1 MMLSALLPDNTTMLR
16 ALIAGT
22 KKQANGASSPAA
34 PPVLKTRL
42 PAVGEGL
49 AMLVDPVRFQ
59 KLCHEAVGDAFT
71 LSIFGLPLV
80 LVQGPEAIARF
91 SSADDD
97 ELDLITAYQKL
108 LGKLLGEELFQT
120 IPRPMLRELSGQS
133 VRKRSAALA
142 RDAANFLEAKM
153 RGQQGEID
161 ALRLCSELV
170 LEMTC
175 RFVCGDTLTRERIVE
190 IASLFEVLESD
201 YSVVGLFLPI
211 ETPALRRRVQARE
224 RLIAVFEEEIQRAVA
239 SIDGL
244 EDGYLRTVIDSM
256 LGPDPSRATRAQLRS
271 AAVAIM
277 GVVFGAHTNTAN
289 SLALSLLDVLERP
302 ALEAELRD
310 ERARVL
316 AGDRPIDLGALCQMP
331 ALLRAINESMRM
343 KGGGVLWRY
352 THSPFRI
359 GAYEIPAKSFV
370 GISMSLLHQD
380 PAVYPRPERY
390 EPERYAAMN
399 TDDFQSPPL
408 KDKTYGVW
416 GIGKHV
422 CPGRGL
428 AYTII
433 ASALTVLLG
442 RYAFA
447 VTSAP
452 KRWHP
457 LVTAGIARPIGAFR
471 VRWARRD

>member
-1 MMLSALLPDNTTMLR
+1 MNTLRDLLPAKDTLLR
-16 ALIAGT
+16 ALIAG
-22 KKQANGASSPAA
+22 ARPGPASGA

-49 AMLVDPVRFQ
+49 AMLIDPVNFQ
-59 KLCHEAVGDAFT
+59 RACHEALGDVFA
-71 LSIFGLPLV
+71 LSIFGVPLV
-80 LVQGPEAIARF
+80 LAQGPEAIARF
-91 SSADDD
+91 SAASDD

-108 LGKLLGEELFQT
+108 LGKLLGEELFQR
-120 IPRPMLRELSGQS
+120 IPPAMLRELSGQS

-142 RDAANFLEAKM
+142 RDAASFLGDKLGSAPAEL
-153 RGQQGEID
+153 D
-161 ALRLCSELV
+161 AMRLCSELV

-175 RFVCGDTLTRERIVE
+175 RFVCGDTLSRERIVE

-224 RLIAVFEEEIQRAVA
+224 RLIAVFEDEIRRAVR
-239 SIDGL
+239 DLDRL
-244 EDGYLRTVIDSM
+244 EDGYLRTVIDAM
-256 LGPDPSRATRAQLRS
+256 LGPEPASAAPAQLRA

-289 SLALSLLDVLERP
+289 SLALAWLDVLERP
-302 ALEAELRD
+302 ALARSLD
-310 ERARVL
+310 EERRSVL
-316 AGDRPIDLGALCQMP
+316 ADGKPLDLSALCAMP

-352 THSPFRI
+352 THKSYRI
-359 GAYEIPAKSFV
+359 GPYEVPAKSFV

-380 PAVYPRPERY
+380 QAVYPAPAQYR
-390 EPERYAAMN
+390 PERYAAMV

-416 GIGKHV
+416 GVGKHV

-433 ASALTVLLG
+433 ASALTVLLD
-442 RYAFA
+442 RYT
-447 VTSAP
+447 VRVKSAP
-452 KRWHP
+452 RRWHP
-457 LVTAGIARPIGAFR
+457 LVTAGIARPIGQFR
-471 VRWARRD
+471 VAVAPRAPS